1 MTEDRRL
8 DYFIQR
14 TDRDI
19 EYIRGKIDGN
29 NDAMVEKLEKIDT
42 LLSHKIDE
50 LMAWKWISFG
60 IYLAVSA
67 VVGAASSLLMIYVEY
82 KK

>member
-1 MTEDRRL
+1 MTDDRRL

-19 EYIRGKIDGN
+19 EYIRQKIDGN
-29 NDAMVEKLEKIDT
+29 NDAMVLKLEKIDT
-42 LLSHKIDE
+42 LLTHKIDE
-50 LMAWKWISFG
+50 LMTWKWISFG
-60 IYLAVSA
+60 VYIAVSA
-67 VVGAASSLLMIYVEY
+67 IMGAATSLLMIYVEY